1 LLLFPLFEV
10 KALPPGDHQNGH
22 LLFRTFNGY
31 YQHLHYPTIHFSNTF
46 NMPLKQKIILFADDD
61 LDDQELLKEAFLKID
76 DRLIIHTHT
85 TGKQT
90 LEFLNSC
97 SDLALPKLIIL
108 DYNIP
113 DMNGV
118 EIFKSINLNMRFSGI
133 VTVVWSTSNSPLYR
147 KICKDAG
154 IEHYFQK
161 PQRYQ
166 EILMLGQRMLE
177 LIPA

>member
-1 LLLFPLFEV
+1 
-10 KALPPGDHQNGH
+10 
-22 LLFRTFNGY
+22 
-31 YQHLHYPTIHFSNTF
+31 
-46 NMPLKQKIILFADDD
+46 MPLKQKIILFADDD

-85 TGKQT
+85 TGKQA
-90 LEFLNSC
+90 LEFLNTC
-97 SDLALPKLIIL
+97 SDHTLPKLIIL

-118 EIFKSINLNMRFSGI
+118 EIFESIKSNSRFIGI
-133 VTVVWSTSNSPLYR
+133 ITVVWSTSNSPLYR

-154 IEHYFQK
+154 IEHYFEK
-161 PQRYQ
+161 PQRYND
-166 EILMLGQRMLE
+166 ILILGQRMLE